1 MLHNIFVK
9 HYICKWLINKMIYAI
24 LGGAEK

>member
-9 HYICKWLINKMIYAI
+9 HYICKWLINKIIDVI